1 MYKFSETLAW
11 VAGVILPVGETLRRW
26 LVASFGVGCGM
37 GYGSWAFAMAQ
48 LQHVDP
54 SGASGTT
61 AAIVKF
67 AMLGLSILGLAG
79 ALRERADRRNDPA

>member
-1 MYKFSETLAW
+1 MYKFSEAL
-11 VAGVILPVGETLRRW
+11 
-26 LVASFGVGCGM
+26 
-37 GYGSWAFAMAQ
+37 GYASWALTMAQ
-48 LQHVDP
+48 LQHLDP

-67 AMLGLSILGLAG
+67 AMLSLSILGLAG

>member
-1 MYKFSETLAW
+1 
-11 VAGVILPVGETLRRW
+11 
-26 LVASFGVGCGM
+26 M
-37 GYGSWAFAMAQ
+37 GYASWAFTMTQ

-67 AMLGLSILGLAG
+67 EMFGLSILGLAG